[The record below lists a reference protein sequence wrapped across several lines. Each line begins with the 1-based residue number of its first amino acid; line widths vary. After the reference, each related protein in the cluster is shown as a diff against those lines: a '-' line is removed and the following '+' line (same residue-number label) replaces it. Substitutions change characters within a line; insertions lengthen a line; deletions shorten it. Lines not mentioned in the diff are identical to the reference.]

1 MEAKDYPF
9 YAVQYH
15 PEKNL
20 YEWKVFAD
28 RSTSGVEFVQYI
40 SNKFVEKARQSKNS
54 FSSVDEF
61 TSISIYKY
69 PATIPQKLSFTQIYL
84 FKEVRQE

>member
-40 SNKFVEKARQSKNS
+40 SNKFVEKARQQRS
-54 FSSVDEF
+54 
-61 TSISIYKY
+61 
-69 PATIPQKLSFTQIYL
+69 
-84 FKEVRQE
+84 